1 MRKKMA
7 QAQALLEKQKREAEK
22 NNSLPFVQNTTNTSI
37 LINNFNSVGTNKIG
51 KRPQSKGRVNYN
63 SQAFSPS

>member
-1 MRKKMA
+1 MA

-37 LINNFNSVGTNKIG
+37 LINNFNSVGTDKSGN
-51 KRPQSKGRVNYN
+51 RPQSKGRVNSN

>member
-22 NNSLPFVQNTTNTSI
+22 NNSLPFVQNTTNNSTM
-37 LINNFNSVGTNKIG
+37 INNFNSVGTDKSGNN
-51 KRPQSKGRVNYN
+51 RPQSKGYN
-63 SQAFSPS
+63 SQTFSPS

>member
-22 NNSLPFVQNTTNTSI
+22 NNSLPLVQNTTNTSTM
-37 LINNFNSVGTNKIG
+37 INNLNSVWTDKSGN
-51 KRPQSKGRVNYN
+51 RPQSKGRVNYN
-63 SQAFSPS
+63 SQTF